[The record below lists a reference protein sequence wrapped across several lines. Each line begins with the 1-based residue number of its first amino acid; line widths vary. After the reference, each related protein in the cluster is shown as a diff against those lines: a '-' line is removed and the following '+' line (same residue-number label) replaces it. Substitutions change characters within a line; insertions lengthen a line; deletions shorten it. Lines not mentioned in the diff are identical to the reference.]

1 MTTPGTSLLARDAN
15 AVWHPFTQHGIPSR
29 LLTATRAEGCY
40 IYDADSNRYTDL
52 ISSWWVSIHGHSHPA
67 VVAAVCKQ
75 AATLDHVL
83 FAGATH
89 EPAVRLAE
97 VLLEMAG
104 MTGGKVFYS
113 DDGST
118 AVEVAIK
125 MALQFHSNHGR
136 PRGRIVALSGGYH
149 GDTFGAMTLGKSSRF
164 FDQFPTTALDVQF
177 LDVPNIW
184 DGHDDENADIAT
196 IQRFE
201 EMISDGNCAAFIFE
215 PLVQGAGGMKFHS
228 TRVLQGLVDA
238 ANRHGVLVIADE
250 IMTGF
255 RRTGRIFATDWLDTP
270 VDILCLSKGLSGGM
284 LPLAATLAQGRVYDA
299 FLGETFDRALAHG
312 HSYTGNPI
320 ACAGAIASM
329 QLVNDPQTA
338 AACDALNAAL
348 RREFLPLGQQFD
360 QLERARVIGGIAAID
375 IKPGRVEY
383 GSSLSR
389 AMQEFYLD
397 RGLILRPVGRTIYL
411 MPPYRIDEQEIARAC
426 GIIAESVDAFL

>member
-1 MTTPGTSLLARDAN
+1 MTTPGTSLLARDARS
-15 AVWHPFTQHGIPSR
+15 VWHPFTQHGIPSR
-29 LLTATRAEGCY
+29 LLTASRAEGCY

-67 VVAAVCKQ
+67 VVEAVCQQ

-104 MTGGKVFYS
+104 MADGKVFYS

-125 MALQFHSNHGR
+125 MALQFHTNTGS
-136 PRGRIVALSGGYH
+136 PRQRIIAFSGGYH
-149 GDTFGAMTLGKSSRF
+149 GDTFGAMTLGRSSHF
-164 FDQFPTTALDVQF
+164 FDHFPTNALDVQF
-177 LDVPNIW
+177 LDVPEIW
-184 DGHDDENADIAT
+184 DGHNDENADNAAIA
-196 IQRFE
+196 RFE
-201 EMISDGNCAAFIFE
+201 EMVCDGNCAAVIFE
-215 PLVQGAGGMKFHS
+215 PLVQGASGMKFHS
-228 TRVLQGLVDA
+228 ARLLQGVVDA
-238 ANRHGVLVIADE
+238 AKRHGVLVIADE

-255 RRTGRIFATDWLDTP
+255 RRTGKIFATDWLDTP

-284 LPLAATLAQGRVYDA
+284 LPLAATLAQGYIYDA

-320 ACAGAIASM
+320 ACAGALASM
-329 QLVNDPQTA
+329 RLVNDTQTA
-338 AACDALNAAL
+338 AACDNLTATL
-348 RREFLPLGQQFD
+348 RREFLPLGERFD
-360 QLERARVIGGIAAID
+360 QLEHARVIGGIAAID
-375 IKPGRVEY
+375 IVPGRVEY
-383 GSSLSR
+383 GSSVSR

-397 RGLILRPVGRTIYL
+397 RGLVLRPVGRTIYL
-411 MPPYRIDEQEIARAC
+411 MPPYHIDEKEISRAC
-426 GIIAESVDAFL
+426 EIIGESVLAFL

>member
-1 MTTPGTSLLARDAN
+1 MNTHKSSLLARDAK

-29 LLTATRAEGCY
+29 LLTASRAEGCY

-67 VVAAVCKQ
+67 VVEAISKQ

-89 EPAVRLAE
+89 EPAVQLAE

-104 MTGGKVFYS
+104 MTAGKVFYS

-125 MALQFHSNHGR
+125 MALQFHSNQGDIR
-136 PRGRIVALSGGYH
+136 ERIIAFSGGYH
-149 GDTFGAMTLGKSSRF
+149 GDTFGAMTLGRSSHF
-164 FDQFPTTALDVQF
+164 FDKFPSTALDVQF
-177 LDVPNIW
+177 LDVPEVW
-184 DGHDDENADIAT
+184 EGLDDEDADNLAIA
-196 IQRFE
+196 QFE
-201 EMISDGNCAAFIFE
+201 EMISDGKCAAVIFE

-228 TRVLQGLVDA
+228 GRLLQGVVDA
-238 ANRHGVLVIADE
+238 AKRHGVLVIADE

-255 RRTGRIFATDWLDTP
+255 RRTGKIFATDWLETS

-284 LPLAATLAQGRVYDA
+284 LPLAVTLAQGYIYDA

-320 ACAGAIASM
+320 ACAGALASM
-329 QLVNDPQTA
+329 KLVNDPQTA
-338 AACDALNAAL
+338 ATCDALTATL
-348 RREFLPLGQQFD
+348 RREFLPLGERFG
-360 QLERARVIGGIAAID
+360 QLEHARVIGGIAAID
-375 IKPGRVEY
+375 IKPGLIEY
-383 GSSLSR
+383 GSSVSR
-389 AMQEFYLD
+389 SMQEFYLD
-397 RGLILRPVGRTIYL
+397 RGLVLRPVGRTIYL
-411 MPPYRIDEQEIARAC
+411 MPPYAIDEAEIIRAC
-426 GIIAESVDAFL
+426 EIIGESVRTFL